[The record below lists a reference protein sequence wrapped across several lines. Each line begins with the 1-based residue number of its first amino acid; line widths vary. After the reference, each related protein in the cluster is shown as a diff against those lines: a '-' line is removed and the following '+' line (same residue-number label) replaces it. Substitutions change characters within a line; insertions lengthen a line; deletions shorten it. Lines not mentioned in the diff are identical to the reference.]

1 MSLSIVTWNV
11 EWATP
16 HPRSRRTPEIRARIE
31 RRTPEIVCLTES
43 DAHLLSA
50 SGHTICSQP
59 DAGYGAKGA
68 RRKVVLWSVKPW
80 EQVDCVGS
88 DSLPP
93 GRFVSGVTSTSLGP
107 VKVVGVCIPWFGSRT
122 EPRRGPERRKRWE
135 DHERYL
141 DGLAEVLGRFPA
153 ERLIVMGDFNQ
164 VIGPGSRAPG
174 RLQSALQDAFPSGM
188 TIATETLSFEGRRS
202 IDHMALSDDLKAE
215 CVEAIGNF
223 HEGRRLSDH
232 FGVAASLSATSA

>member
-1 MSLSIVTWNV
+1 MSLSVVTWNV
-11 EWATP
+11 EWATL
-16 HPRSRRTPEIRARIE
+16 RSRRTPEILARIK
-31 RRTPEIVCLTES
+31 TYAPEVVCLTES
-43 DAHLLSA
+43 HADLLA
-50 SGHTICSQP
+50 ADGHTICSQP

-174 RLQSALQDAFPSGM
+174 RLQSALQNAFPSGM

-232 FGVAASLSATSA
+232 FGIAASLSATSA